1 MLLHLRKL
9 EISGFKSFMSRIE
22 LDFSGGVTAIIGPNG
37 CGKSNVVDSIR
48 WVLGEQRTR
57 MLRNTKMENVLFN
70 GTRLRKPLGM
80 GEVYLT
86 LDNEDHALNLEYKE
100 VKIGRRLY
108 RSGVSEYLVNGQPV
122 RLKDVRGLLVD
133 TGLGNSAYAIIERDM
148 IEKVLSEKEDE
159 KRHLLEEAAGV
170 MRYRIQREEAE
181 RKIKATEQ
189 DLLRLVDILSEL
201 DKELRSLKYQMGKAR
216 RYAALKEQADA
227 MEFALL
233 KASLFDLVGK
243 QGELQAER
251 ESHENVR
258 LVGDNEIAI
267 AESRL
272 QTERVEAAEL
282 EKTLSDLHETR
293 FATSQSLQQHDERIA
308 VHGERVGAN
317 RARIEEDASEAT
329 RARDR
334 AVTVAREL
342 DDARA
347 VAAAQV
353 TVLAESRTK
362 LAARETALREANQR
376 LEQARDALRKKK
388 QLALDL
394 VREQAREK
402 GALEHIEATLSDLA
416 RRQDAVESQLDELS
430 AEESTRVVE
439 LSGIEAGVAA
449 QQKVLA
455 ERQQALARLSAAI
468 DGASASVAACD
479 EELSDASRSLAKLT
493 EKRDFLHRIHDEQTR
508 TAEEL
513 RQHGALSGVLSDL
526 VRVEKRYRKCF
537 EACLAPIL
545 KSVVAGSRKDAIA
558 WLKSYRRGDAGRVQ
572 ILFPDQFVTEGAPP
586 SGRGV
591 IGPAHQL
598 VDCDSSVA
606 TYLVAYLDGVVVVED
621 VDAALSLI
629 EAGRATRVA
638 TLDGVF
644 FDGPGRVIVAGQDEI
659 DATLLEMTTKLAELD
674 RSLSSAQAREEAL
687 SARRAGLTEE
697 RERAQREIVAIRTA
711 LLAEEHA
718 YDDLVAS
725 RRESEL
731 HLVRVKEKI
740 TALESG
746 IAETR
751 DAIFALK
758 PKFESAQRATRMPDA
773 AADLEG
779 ADLAALEMR
788 ALDAEREREALAEE
802 VGRLRLTE
810 VSASAEAQANQTR
823 VANLAKLA
831 EELEQL
837 VRARE
842 EDRTRAEEQIR
853 LSSEDIAAARAAVAG
868 LHREKSAVE
877 KRIDEC
883 SAAYAL
889 SKESRDALEAEI
901 KGMKDQREVKRANIE
916 RVNVELA
923 GVETRVASLVEK
935 AREKFNQDLGGYVA
949 DRASFQPAE
958 WEGVDRAELDD
969 LRRRLEEFGPVNMLA
984 VSEHDEKK
992 ERFDFLSKQKQ
1003 DLDEAKEALTQAI
1016 RRINKEARRL
1026 LAETF
1031 EQVRGNFKQTFTT
1044 LFDGGEAD
1052 LFFVDSEDP
1061 LEANIKIVASPRG
1074 KKLHDISS
1082 LSSGERAL
1090 VALSLL
1096 FAIYLVKPSPF
1107 CVFDE
1112 VDAPLD
1118 DANIGRFVKLLR
1130 SFTDHTQFIVITHN
1144 KKTMEAADNL
1154 YGVTM
1159 EEPGVSKIISV
1170 RLDDAER
1177 FKTRGVITTTVT
1189 ATAAATVDAASSA

>member
-1 MLLHLRKL
+1 LQLRKI

-80 GEVYLT
+80 GEVFMT
-86 LDNEDHALNLEYKE
+86 LDNEDHALNSEYKE

-189 DLLRLVDILSEL
+189 DLLRLADVLSEL

-216 RYAALKEQADA
+216 RYSALKEQADA
-227 MEFALL
+227 MESALL
-233 KASLFDLVGK
+233 KATLFELLAR
-243 QGELQAER
+243 QLELQNER

-267 AESRL
+267 AENRL
-272 QTERVEAAEL
+272 QTLRVEAAEQ
-282 EKTLSDLHETR
+282 EKALQGLHETR
-293 FATSQSLQQHDERIA
+293 FTTSQSLQQHDERIA
-308 VHGERVGAN
+308 VHGERISAN
-317 RARIEEDASEAT
+317 RARIEDDTAEVT
-329 RARDR
+329 RANER
-334 AVTVAREL
+334 AAAVALDLGAARAAAEGQRGSL
-342 DDARA
+342 DDART
-347 VAAAQV
+347 Q
-353 TVLAESRTK
+353 LF
-362 LAARETALREANQR
+362 AREGALREANQR
-376 LEQARDALRKKK
+376 LEEARVALRRRK
-388 QLALDL
+388 QLALEL
-394 VREQAREK
+394 VREQARDQ
-402 GALEHIEATLSDLA
+402 GALEHIEATLTDLA
-416 RRQDAVESQLDELS
+416 RRQDAIESQLDDLS
-430 AEESTRVVE
+430 SEESTRVVE
-439 LSGIEAGVAA
+439 LSGIESRVAA
-449 QQKVLA
+449 QHQILAGKQETLSRLA
-455 ERQQALARLSAAI
+455 ESI
-468 DGASASVAACD
+468 DAVTHSVGACD
-479 EELSDASRSLAKLT
+479 EELSDASRALAKLA
-493 EKRDFLHRIHDEQTR
+493 EKRDFLRRIHDEQTR

-513 RQHGALSGVLSDL
+513 RQHGALAGVLSDL
-526 VRVEKRYRKCF
+526 VRVEKKYRKCF

-545 KSVVAGSRKDAIA
+545 KSVVAGSRRDAMS

-572 ILFPDQFVTEGAPP
+572 ILFPDQFLSEGAPP
-586 SGRGV
+586 QGRGV
-591 IGPAHQL
+591 IGPAHEL
-598 VDCDSSVA
+598 VDCDPSVS
-606 TYLVAYLDGVVVVED
+606 TFLVAYLEGVVVVED
-621 VDAALSLI
+621 VDAALALI
-629 EAGRATRVA
+629 EAGGATRIA

-644 FDGPGRVIVAGQDEI
+644 FDGPGRIIVAGQDEI
-659 DATLLEMTTKLAELD
+659 DATLLEMKSKMAELD
-674 RSLSSAQAREEAL
+674 RSVADAQAREEAL
-687 SARRAGLTEE
+687 EKRRTALTEE
-697 RERAQREIVAIRTA
+697 RERAQREIGSIRAA
-711 LLAEEHA
+711 LAADEQA
-718 YDDLVAS
+718 YEGLVGS

-740 TALESG
+740 TALEQG

-751 DAIFALK
+751 DAILSLK
-758 PKFESAQRATRMPDA
+758 PKFDSARRATDTPDA
-773 AADLEG
+773 GADLEG
-779 ADLAALEMR
+779 ADLAALEVHAFER
-788 ALDAEREREALAEE
+788 EREREALLEE
-802 VGRLRLTE
+802 VGRLRLAE
-810 VSASAEAQANQTR
+810 VSASAESQANETR
-823 VANLAKLA
+823 LTGLSKLA
-831 EELEQL
+831 EELAAL

-842 EDRTRAEEQIR
+842 EDQARAEEQIR
-853 LSSEDIAAARAAVAG
+853 LSSEDIAIARAAVAG
-868 LHREKSAVE
+868 LHNDKTTVE
-877 KRIDEC
+877 KRIEEA
-883 SAAYAL
+883 SAAYEAL
-889 SKESRDALEAEI
+889 KGTRDALENEI
-901 KGMKDQREVKRANIE
+901 RGMKDQRDVKRSNIE

-923 GVETRVASLVEK
+923 GVETRVASVIEK
-935 AREKFNQDLGGYVA
+935 GREKFNQDLSGLA
-949 DRASFQPAE
+949 ARREEFQPAE
-958 WEGVDRAELDD
+958 WEGIDRAELED
-969 LRRRLEEFGPVNMLA
+969 LRRKLDEFGPVNMLA
-984 VSEHDEKK
+984 MSEHDEKK
-992 ERFDFLSKQKQ
+992 TRFDFLSQQKQ
-1003 DLDEAKEALTQAI
+1003 DLDEAKDALTQAI

-1026 LAETF
+1026 LSETF
-1031 EQVRGNFKQTFTT
+1031 EQVRDNFKQTFTT

-1052 LFFVDSEDP
+1052 LFFVDSDDP

-1096 FAIYLVKPSPF
+1096 FAVYLVKPSPF

-1118 DANIGRFVKLLR
+1118 DANIARFVKLLR

-1170 RLDDAER
+1170 HLDDAER
-1177 FKTRGVITTTVT
+1177 FKTRGMV
-1189 ATAAATVDAASSA
+1189 AADVASSA

>member
-1 MLLHLRKL
+1 MHLRKI
-9 EISGFKSFMSRIE
+9 EISGFKSFLSRIE

-80 GEVYLT
+80 GEVFMT
-86 LDNEDHALNLEYKE
+86 LDNEDHALDLEYKE
-100 VKIGRRLY
+100 VRIGRRLY

-227 MEFALL
+227 MELALL
-233 KASLFDLVGK
+233 KASLF
-243 QGELQAER
+243 ELLGRQVELRTER

-258 LVGDNEIAI
+258 LVDDTEIGI
-267 AESRL
+267 AENRL
-272 QTERVEAAEL
+272 QTLRVEAAEF
-282 EKTLSDLHETR
+282 ERTLQGLHETR
-293 FATSQSLQQHDERIA
+293 FSTSQSLQQHDERIA
-308 VHGERVGAN
+308 VHSERISAN
-317 RARIEEDASEAT
+317 RARIEEDSGEAA
-329 RARDR
+329 RARER
-334 AVTVAREL
+334 AVDVAREL
-342 DDARA
+342 EEAR
-347 VAAAQV
+347 VAAEEAR
-353 TVLAESRTK
+353 TALAEARTALGSR
-362 LAARETALREANQR
+362 ESALREANQR
-376 LEQARDALRKKK
+376 LQTTRDALRKRK

-394 VREQAREK
+394 VREQAKEK

-416 RRQDAVESQLDELS
+416 RRQDAIEAQLDDLS
-430 AEESTRVVE
+430 SEESTRVTE
-439 LSGIEAGVAA
+439 LSAVEARVAA
-449 QQKVLA
+449 QHRVLA
-455 ERQQALARLSAAI
+455 QKQEALSRLADAI
-468 DGASASVAACD
+468 DDAAHAVAACD
-479 EELSDASRSLAKLT
+479 EELSEASRALAKLA
-493 EKRDFLHRIHDEQTR
+493 EKRDFLHRIHDEHTR

-513 RQHGALSGVLSDL
+513 RRHGALSGVLSDL

-545 KSVVAGSRKDAIA
+545 KSVVAGSRRDAVA

-572 ILFPDQFVTEGAPP
+572 ILFPDQFVTEGARPT
-586 SGRGV
+586 GRGI
-591 IGPAHQL
+591 IGPAHEL
-598 VDCDSSVA
+598 IDCDPAIS
-606 TYLVAYLDGVVVVED
+606 TFLIAYLEGVVVVED
-621 VDAALSLI
+621 VDTALSLI
-629 EAGRATRVA
+629 ESGRATRIA

-659 DATLLEMTTKLAELD
+659 DATLLEMTAKMAELD
-674 RSLSSAQAREEAL
+674 RSLAGAQAREEAL
-687 SARRAGLTEE
+687 RARRNGLTEE
-697 RERAQREIVAIRTA
+697 RERAQRDVGAIRAA
-711 LLAEEHA
+711 LLTDEHA
-718 YDDLVAS
+718 YEDLVAS
-725 RRESEL
+725 RRDSEL

-746 IAETR
+746 IADTR
-751 DAIFALK
+751 EAMLTLR
-758 PKFESAQRATRMPDA
+758 PKFDAARRASQMPDA

-779 ADLAALEMR
+779 ADLAALEAE
-788 ALDAEREREALAEE
+788 ALEAEYQREALAEE
-802 VGRLRLTE
+802 VGRLRLSE
-810 VSASAEAQANQTR
+810 VSASAENQAHETR
-823 VANLAKLA
+823 VLNSSKLS
-831 EELEQL
+831 EELDEL

-842 EDRTRAEEQIR
+842 DDRARAEEQIKW
-853 LSSEDIAAARAAVAG
+853 SGEDIAAARAAVSG
-868 LHREKSAVE
+868 LHKEKTEVE
-877 KRIDEC
+877 KRIEDA
-883 SAAYAL
+883 STGYASL
-889 SKESRDALEAEI
+889 KEARDALENEI
-901 KGMKDQREVKRANIE
+901 RGMKDQRDVKRANIE
-916 RVNVELA
+916 RVNVEMA
-923 GVETRVASLVEK
+923 GVETRVASVIEK
-935 AREKFNQDLGGYVA
+935 AHEKFNVDLGELVA
-949 DRASFQPAE
+949 HRERFQPGE
-958 WEGVDRAELDD
+958 WEGIDRNELED
-969 LRRRLEEFGPVNMLA
+969 LRRKLDEFGPVNMLA

-992 ERFDFLSKQKQ
+992 ERFEFLSKQNQ

-1026 LAETF
+1026 LAATF
-1031 EQVRGNFKQTFTT
+1031 EEVRDNFKQTFTT

-1052 LFFVDSEDP
+1052 LFFVDSDDP

-1096 FAIYLVKPSPF
+1096 FAVYLVKPSPF

-1118 DANIGRFVKLLR
+1118 DANIARFVKLLR
-1130 SFTDHTQFIVITHN
+1130 SFTDRTQFIVITHN

-1170 RLDDAER
+1170 HLDDAER
-1177 FKTRGVITTTVT
+1177 FKTRGVV
-1189 ATAAATVDAASSA
+1189 AASAASSA

>member
-1 MLLHLRKL
+1 MHLRKI

-80 GEVYLT
+80 GEVFLT
-86 LDNEDHALNLEYKE
+86 IENEDHALNLEYKE

-189 DLLRLVDILSEL
+189 DLLRLVDILNEL

-216 RYAALKEQADA
+216 RYQSLKEQADV
-227 MEFALL
+227 MEIALL
-233 KASLFDLVGK
+233 KGSLFELLER
-243 QGELQAER
+243 QSELQTER

-272 QTERVEAAEL
+272 QTLRVEAAEL
-282 EKTLSDLHETR
+282 ETSLQGLHETR
-293 FATSQSLQQHDERIA
+293 FTTSQSLQQHDERIA

-317 RARIEEDASEAT
+317 RARIEEDAGEVA
-329 RARDR
+329 RARER
-334 AVTVAREL
+334 AVAVGREL
-342 DDARA
+342 DDARG
-347 VAAAQV
+347 AAATQK
-353 TVLAESRTK
+353 TALAD
-362 LAARETALREANQR
+362 ARANLGTREVALREANQR
-376 LEQARDALRKKK
+376 LEEARDALRRRK

-394 VREQAREK
+394 VREQAKEK
-402 GALEHIEATLSDLA
+402 GALEHIEATLTDLA
-416 RRQDAVESQLDELS
+416 RRQDTVESQLDDLS
-430 AEESTRVVE
+430 AEESMRVAELTGVETR
-439 LSGIEAGVAA
+439 VAA
-449 QQKVLA
+449 QHRVLA
-455 ERQQALARLSAAI
+455 EKQEALARLSGAI
-468 DGASASVAACD
+468 DDASADIAASD
-479 EELSDASRSLAKLT
+479 EGLSDASRSLAKLT

-513 RQHGALSGVLSDL
+513 SQHGALSGVLSDL

-545 KSVVAGSRKDAIA
+545 KSVVAGSRRDALV

-598 VDCDSSVA
+598 VDCDPSVS

-621 VDAALSLI
+621 VDTALSLI
-629 EAGRATRVA
+629 EAGSATRVA

-659 DATLLEMTTKLAELD
+659 DSTLLEMTSKMAELD
-674 RSLSSAQAREEAL
+674 RSLASAQEREETL
-687 SARRAGLTEE
+687 RARRAGLTED
-697 RERAQREIVAIRTA
+697 RERAQREIGAIRAA
-711 LLAEEHA
+711 LAADEHA
-718 YDDLVAS
+718 YEELVAS

-740 TALESG
+740 TALETG

-751 DAIFALK
+751 DAILSLK
-758 PKFESAQRATRMPDA
+758 PRFESARRATLMPDA

-779 ADLAALEMR
+779 ADLTALEAR
-788 ALDAEREREALAEE
+788 ALDVEREREALAEE
-802 VGRLRLTE
+802 VGRLRLAE
-810 VSASAEAQANQTR
+810 VSASAEAQAVETR
-823 VANLAKLA
+823 VGNLAKLV
-831 EELEQL
+831 EELDEL

-842 EDRTRAEEQIR
+842 EDRARAEEQIR
-853 LSSEDIAAARAAVAG
+853 LSSEDIAIARAAVAS
-868 LHREKSAVE
+868 LHQEKFAVE
-877 KRIDEC
+877 KRIEES

-889 SKESRDALEAEI
+889 SKDARDELEAEI
-901 KGMKDQREVKRANIE
+901 KGMKDQRDVKRANIE

-923 GVETRVASLVEK
+923 GVETRASSLVEK
-935 AREKFNQDLGGYVA
+935 GREKFNQDLAVFLA
-949 DRASFQPAE
+949 NRSLFQPAE
-958 WEGVDRAELDD
+958 WEGINREELED
-969 LRRRLEEFGPVNMLA
+969 LRRRLDEFGPVNMLA
-984 VSEHDEKK
+984 MSEHDEKK

-1003 DLDEAKEALTQAI
+1003 DLDEAKDALTQAI

-1026 LAETF
+1026 LSETF
-1031 EQVRGNFKQTFTT
+1031 EQVRDNFKQTFTT

-1170 RLDDAER
+1170 HLDDAER
-1177 FKTRGVITTTVT
+1177 FKTRGVVSATADT
-1189 ATAAATVDAASSA
+1189 ATSASA

>member
-1 MLLHLRKL
+1 MQLRKI
-9 EISGFKSFMSRIE
+9 EISGFKSFMSGIE

-80 GEVYLT
+80 GEVFLT
-86 LDNEDHALNLEYKE
+86 IDNEDHALNLEYKT

-189 DLLRLVDILSEL
+189 DLLRLVDILNEL

-216 RYAALKEQADA
+216 RYQTLKEQADV
-227 MEFALL
+227 MEIALL
-233 KASLFDLVGK
+233 KASLYELLEK
-243 QGELQAER
+243 QSALQGER
-251 ESHENVR
+251 EGHENVR
-258 LVGDNEIAI
+258 LVSDNEIAI

-272 QTERVEAAEL
+272 QTHRVEAAEK
-282 EKTLSDLHETR
+282 EKALQELHEKR
-293 FATSQSLQQHDERIA
+293 FAVSQSLQQHDERIA
-308 VHGERVGAN
+308 VHGERISAN
-317 RARIEEDASEAT
+317 QTRIEEDAAE
-329 RARDR
+329 
-334 AVTVAREL
+334 VARAGE
-342 DDARA
+342 RA
-347 VAAAQV
+347 VAVADELETAR
-353 TVLAESRTK
+353 A
-362 LAARETALREANQR
+362 AARLQREALEEARTRLGAREITLREANQR
-376 LEQARDALRKKK
+376 LEEARDALRRRK

-402 GALEHIEATLSDLA
+402 GALEHIEATLTDLA
-416 RRQDAVESQLDELS
+416 KRQDAIESQLDDLS
-430 AEESTRVVE
+430 SEESTRVAE
-439 LSGIEAGVAA
+439 LSGIEARVATQHA
-449 QQKVLA
+449 VLA
-455 ERQQALARLSAAI
+455 QKQEALALLSRAI
-468 DGASASVAACD
+468 DDAGEAVAACD
-479 EELSDASRSLAKLT
+479 EELSSASRALAKLA
-493 EKRDFLHRIHDEQTR
+493 EKRDFLHRIHDEHTR

-513 RQHGALSGVLSDL
+513 RRHGSLSGVLSDL

-545 KSVVAGSRKDAIA
+545 KSVVAGSRRDALS
-558 WLKSYRRGDAGRVQ
+558 WLKSYRGGDAGRVQ
-572 ILFPDQFVTEGAPP
+572 ILFPDQFVTQGAPP
-586 SGRGV
+586 RGPGI
-591 IGPAHQL
+591 IGPAHEL
-598 VDCDSSVA
+598 VDCDPAVS
-606 TYLVAYLDGVVVVED
+606 TFLVAYLDGVVVVED

-629 EAGRATRVA
+629 ESGGATRVV

-644 FDGPGRVIVAGQDEI
+644 FDGPGRVLVAGQDEI
-659 DATLLEMTTKLAELD
+659 DATLLEMTTKMAELD
-674 RSLSSAQAREEAL
+674 RTLAAAQAREEAL
-687 SARRAGLTEE
+687 VARRAALTEE
-697 RERAQREIVAIRTA
+697 RERAQREVGVIRAALVAD
-711 LLAEEHA
+711 EQA
-718 YDDLVAS
+718 YEDLVAS

-740 TALESG
+740 TALEHSIG
-746 IAETR
+746 ETR
-751 DAIFALK
+751 DAILSLK
-758 PKFESAQRATRMPDA
+758 PRFDSASRAAQMPDA

-779 ADLAALEMR
+779 ADLAALEAH
-788 ALDAEREREALAEE
+788 ALDSEREREALAEE
-802 VGRLRLTE
+802 VGRLRLAE
-810 VSASAEAQANQTR
+810 VSASAEHQANETR
-823 VANLAKLA
+823 VTGLAKLA
-831 EELEQL
+831 EELQAL
-837 VRARE
+837 VRSRV
-842 EDRTRAEEQIR
+842 EDRARAEEQIR
-853 LSSEDIAAARAAVAG
+853 LSSEDVATARAAVSV
-868 LHREKSAVE
+868 LHQEKSAVE
-877 KRIDEC
+877 ALIEES
-883 SAAYAL
+883 SAAYAAQ
-889 SKESRDALEAEI
+889 KEARDALENEI
-901 KGMKDQREVKRANIE
+901 RSMKDQREVKRSNIE
-916 RVNVELA
+916 RVNVEMA
-923 GVETRVASLVEK
+923 GVEMRVAGVIEK
-935 AREKFNQDLGGYVA
+935 AREKFNQDMSALA
-949 DRASFQPAE
+949 AHRDRLQPSD
-958 WEGVDRAELDD
+958 WEGIDRAELED
-969 LRRRLEEFGPVNMLA
+969 LRRKLEEFGPVNMLA
-984 VSEHDEKK
+984 MSEHDEKK
-992 ERFDFLSKQKQ
+992 ARFDFLTQQKQ

-1026 LAETF
+1026 LGETF
-1031 EQVRGNFKQTFTT
+1031 EKVRDNFKQTFTT

-1118 DANIGRFVKLLR
+1118 DANIARFVKLLR

-1170 RLDDAER
+1170 HLDDAER
-1177 FKTRGVITTTVT
+1177 FKTRGVVAGTAAT
-1189 ATAAATVDAASSA
+1189 ATATSASA